1 MRLCVIHAGVQNHAG
16 FFDKMAV
23 KAALQRAR
31 VVFTTCAGA
40 GSSQILLQ
48 QYALV
53 VVDEA
58 SQVLLRVA
66 CNTMN
71 YHLLRAAAKH
81 HHLYMPT
88 CKQHISNSMYPL
100 WFLSKACSMHLS
112 NTYVMAQC
120 KYCATCLLPWTA

>member
-1 MRLCVIHAGVQNHAG
+1 MRLGMIRAGIQNHAG
-16 FFDKMAV
+16 FFDKKAV

-58 SQVLLRVA
+58 SQVLLQVA
-66 CNTMN
+66 CNVVNQHSAGCLKTLSFVHAN
-71 YHLLRAAAKH
+71 LHTAH
-81 HHLYMPT
+81 QQ
-88 CKQHISNSMYPL
+88 QHISSVV
-100 WFLSKACSMHLS
+100 C
-112 NTYVMAQC
+112 QQG
-120 KYCATCLLPWTA
+120 LLYALEQHIRYGTV